1 MLKVG
6 ITGEM
11 GSGKTYISNLFA
23 EKGVPVY
30 NCDRASKK
38 LVSSNPDLIEEIKKY
53 FGENIYEGNVFKN
66 LSEIVFTQDPDSAKN
81 LKILSDIIHPYIYED
96 IDNFC
101 KLHSEGDAKFCLI
114 ESAILYENKMD
125 RKLDMVIYVSVPE
138 TIRKQ
143 RAMTRD
149 NITEKEYNIR
159 MKTQLPSSEKTMRS
173 NYILYNSGSNKVI
186 PRINELYTSINWL
199 DKCKQEKLSTRRPWH
214 NL

>member
-1 MLKVG
+1 
-6 ITGEM
+6 
-11 GSGKTYISNLFA
+11 
-23 EKGVPVY
+23 
-30 NCDRASKK
+30 
-38 LVSSNPDLIEEIKKY
+38 
-53 FGENIYEGNVFKN
+53 
-66 LSEIVFTQDPDSAKN
+66 
-81 LKILSDIIHPYIYED
+81 
-96 IDNFC
+96 
-101 KLHSEGDAKFCLI
+101 
-114 ESAILYENKMD
+114 MD